1 MIGFADDS
9 LKDEIVLQ
17 KESVTKKIL
26 FEAKGVVLDLL
37 RWDFPV
43 LDIVNLFLPSFIS
56 GNYILLKHNT
66 VCVQYFL

>member
-17 KESVTKKIL
+17 TESVTKKIL
-26 FEAKGVVLDLL
+26 FEPKGVVLDLL
-37 RWDFPV
+37 HWDFPV

-56 GNYILLKHNT
+56 GNSILLKHNT